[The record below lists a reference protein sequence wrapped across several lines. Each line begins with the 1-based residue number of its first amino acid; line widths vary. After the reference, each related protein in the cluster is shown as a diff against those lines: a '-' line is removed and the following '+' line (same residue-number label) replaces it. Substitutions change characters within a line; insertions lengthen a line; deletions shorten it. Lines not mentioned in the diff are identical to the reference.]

1 MPRGVL
7 NLRYED
13 LKRQLHWIEKRKRK
27 YLKLQYE
34 TEVMLRKLKVKKIY
48 LYFIQSAER
57 QADFFNLATDW
68 DGNLLAN
75 DGFEITFS
83 HEAF

>member
-1 MPRGVL
+1 
-7 NLRYED
+7 
-13 LKRQLHWIEKRKRK
+13 
-27 YLKLQYE
+27 
-34 TEVMLRKLKVKKIY
+34 MLRKLKVKKIY
-48 LYFIQSAER
+48 LYFRQSAER

>member
-1 MPRGVL
+1 MGS
-7 NLRYED
+7 
-13 LKRQLHWIEKRKRK
+13 KKEKGNT
-27 YLKLQYE
+27 LSCTE